1 MKILIQNNVFY
12 PNVIGG
18 AEMSSWLLAVELE
31 KRGWQVDAMAT
42 TGRHGR
48 SRQVSERPLPDTRG
62 KVYEAPGTGLVDL
75 YVDGAPPAAPNIV
88 VRGIHH
94 FSQIRSLRWE
104 HIAHDVFDRVKPDV
118 LHTNTIVGSTGSIWR
133 AARDRRIPVIH
144 TLRDYFLLCPR
155 TTLLR
160 SDGSNCENAPLPCRI
175 LRSGK
180 LPATECVD
188 VVTAP
193 SNFVLQRHLEAGAFE
208 DALAA
213 VVPNACEGIVD
224 RLPDR
229 SNQGVLR
236 GLYLGQLD
244 HHKGVGL
251 LLKAIEELFAEGAG
265 LEFDFGGVGPMEDEL
280 RAFCQRSGGRA
291 RYHGMVSGA
300 AKSELLRN
308 AHFVTV
314 PSMWNDNFPR
324 TMLDAFSNGLPV
336 IGTRRGGIPEVVR
349 DGVDGIVIE
358 PDPGELAGAI
368 RLYLGDPELR
378 LRHGASGHERA
389 RDYTLDRQVSRFEEL
404 YHGLVDHGIGAG
416 TR

>member
-1 MKILIQNNVFY
+1 VKVLIQNNVFY

-18 AEMSSWLLAVELE
+18 AEMSSWLLAVELT
-31 KRGWQVDAMAT
+31 KRGWEVDAMAT

-48 SRQVSERPLPDTRG
+48 SRDISERALPETKG
-62 KVYEAPGTGLVDL
+62 TVYEAPGTGLVDL

-88 VRGIHH
+88 VRAVHH

-104 HIAHDVFDRVKPDV
+104 QIAHEVFDRVQPDL

-133 AARDRRIPVIH
+133 AARERKIPVLH

-160 SDGSNCENAPLPCRI
+160 SSGEDCVNAPLPCRI
-175 LRSGK
+175 LKSGK

-193 SNFVLQRHLEAGAFE
+193 SNFVLQRHLEEGAFP
-208 DALAA
+208 AA
-213 VVPNACEGIVD
+213 QAEVVPNACEGIVTD
-224 RLPDR
+224 LPDR
-229 SNQGVLR
+229 SAATRVR

-251 LLKAIEELFAEGAG
+251 LLEALRGVLDQHPE
-265 LEFDFGGVGPMEDEL
+265 LEFDFGGVGPMESGLED
-280 RAFCQRSGGRA
+280 FCRQSGGRV
-291 RYHGMVSGA
+291 RYHGMVSGD
-300 AKSELLRN
+300 AKARLLQD

-314 PSMWNDNFPR
+314 PSVWNDNFPR

-349 DGVDGIVIE
+349 DGLDGIIIE
-358 PDPGELAGAI
+358 PEAGQLAEAI
-368 RLYLGDPELR
+368 RLYLGDPALR

-389 RDYTLDRQVSRFEEL
+389 REYTLDRQVSRFEAL
-404 YHGLVDHGIGAG
+404 YRQLIG
-416 TR
+416 

>member
-18 AEMSSWLLAVELE
+18 AEMSSWLLAVELT
-31 KRGWQVDAMAT
+31 KRGWEVDAMAT

-48 SRQVSERPLPDTRG
+48 GREISTRTIPG
-62 KVYEAPGTGLVDL
+62 ASGLVYEAPGTGLMDL
-75 YVDGAPPAAPNIV
+75 YVDGAPPAASNIV

-104 HIAHDVFDRVKPDV
+104 NLADEIFERAKPDV
-118 LHTNTIVGSTGSIWR
+118 LHTNTIVGLTGSIWR
-133 AARDRRIPVIH
+133 AAKRRQIPVLH

-160 SDGSNCENAPLPCRI
+160 SNGNDCVDAPLPCRI

-188 VVTAP
+188 AVTAP
-193 SNFVLQRHLEAGAFE
+193 SRFVLQRHLEAGAFE
-208 DALAA
+208 NAVAE
-213 VVPNACEGIVD
+213 VVPNACEGLVD
-224 RLPDR
+224 DLPDR
-229 SNQGVLR
+229 SGSTVTR
-236 GLYLGQLD
+236 GLYLGQID

-251 LLKAIEELFAEGAG
+251 LMETLDGLLSEDNG
-265 LEFDFGGVGPMEDEL
+265 LEFDFGGVGPMEREL
-280 RAFCQRSGGRA
+280 TAFCARFPGRA
-291 RYHGMVSGA
+291 RYHGMVSGETKA
-300 AKSELLRN
+300 QLLRD

-314 PSMWNDNFPR
+314 PSVWNDNFPR

-349 DGVDGIVIE
+349 DGLDGIVIE
-358 PDPGELAGAI
+358 AVATELCTAI

-378 LRHGASGHERA
+378 LRHGASAHERA
-389 RDYTLDRQVSRFEEL
+389 GEYTLDRQIGQFEAL
-404 YHGLVDHGIGAG
+404 YRNLAG
-416 TR
+416 QG

>member
-1 MKILIQNNVFY
+1 LKVLIQNNVFY

-31 KRGWQVDAMAT
+31 KRGWRVDAMAT

-48 SRQVSERPLPDTRG
+48 SKDIGERPLPETSG
-62 KVYEAPGTGLVDL
+62 TVYEAPGTGLVDL
-75 YVDGAPPAAPNIV
+75 YVDGAPPAAPNIL
-88 VRGIHH
+88 VRAVHH

-104 HIAHDVFDRVKPDV
+104 QIAHEVFDRVQPDL

-133 AARDRRIPVIH
+133 AAKERRIPVIH

-160 SDGSNCENAPLPCRI
+160 SDGSDCENAPLPCRI

-193 SNFVLQRHLEAGAFE
+193 SNFVLQRHLEAGAFANAHAE
-208 DALAA
+208 
-213 VVPNACEGIVD
+213 VVPNACEGIVES
-224 RLPDR
+224 LPDR
-229 SNQGVLR
+229 SGGGVLR

-244 HHKGVGL
+244 HHKGVAML
-251 LLKAIEELFAEGAG
+251 LEAIDEVFAEDSQ
-265 LEFDFGGVGPMEDEL
+265 LEFDFGGVGPMEEEL
-280 RAFCQRSGGRA
+280 RAFCRRSGGRA
-291 RYHGMVSGA
+291 RYHGMVSGD
-300 AKSELLRN
+300 AKAQLLRD

-314 PSMWNDNFPR
+314 PSTWNVNFPR

-349 DGVDGIVIE
+349 DGVDGIIIE
-358 PDPGELAGAI
+358 PDSGELAAAI
-368 RLYLGDPELR
+368 RLYLGEPELR
-378 LRHGASGHERA
+378 LRHGASGYERA
-389 RDYTLDRQVSRFEEL
+389 GEYTLDRQVSRFEAFYRQL
-404 YHGLVDHGIGAG
+404 ADRGIGAG